1 MDVSNL
7 KNAKIKIEGTIDGYV
22 KVGDPLKGNP
32 FVHCPTFEWEF
43 TGEEFLE
50 AARLKKDLPGVDMFL
65 AMERM
70 SDSDAP
76 REVTGNFEVE
86 PKNGPHGHR
95 PIYIVARQVDDA
107 KIWTSSLFITF
118 KK

>member
-1 MDVSNL
+1 
-7 KNAKIKIEGTIDGYV
+7 
-22 KVGDPLKGNP
+22 
-32 FVHCPTFEWEF
+32 
-43 TGEEFLE
+43 
-50 AARLKKDLPGVDMFL
+50 MFL